1 MNFSE
6 MNQLDVPLMQIYVT
20 VIILWFC
27 VFLCV
32 ITYDTKKSR
41 KYIFFDGIIGAGKT
55 TLIKLLEEN
64 MKKSGYKAKAIYEP
78 VDEWEKSGALKLFYQ
93 DIVKHCY
100 EFQTYTFITRVER
113 LLNEIYEE
121 EDIEYYLIE
130 RSIFTDK
137 YIFVEMLKDIM
148 GPIRMTMYNKWWA
161 IWKHIMPFQPTL
173 LVLLD
178 TGLEESMNRINE
190 RNREGENGKIEPE
203 YQKKL
208 HKQHLDFYNS
218 LKDIPDLKDI
228 PSIMIDKKY
237 MNQNFKTNNQ
247 HNSIKYI
254 RNKIL
259 NLTRKPNFI
268 DSL

>member
-1 MNFSE
+1 MSFSE
-6 MNQLDVPLMQIYVT
+6 INQLDVPLMQIYVT

-64 MKKSGYKAKAIYEP
+64 MKKSGYKTKAIYEP

-137 YIFVEMLKDIM
+137 YIFVEMLKDTM
-148 GPIRMTMYNKWWA
+148 GPIRMTMYNKWNT
-161 IWKHIMPFQPTL
+161 KVPTAKLNKWLNFTQQKNPPPLKSGRVIKIKYCTQVNIRPPTFVFFTNL
-173 LVLLD
+173 LGD
-178 TGLEESMNRINE
+178 FEESYKRYLLNNLRDE
-190 RNREGENGKIEPE
+190 FDLNGVPLRLMFK
-203 YQKKL
+203 
-208 HKQHLDFYNS
+208 NS
-218 LKDIPDLKDI
+218 KNP
-228 PSIMIDKKY
+228 
-237 MNQNFKTNNQ
+237 
-247 HNSIKYI
+247 YI
-254 RNKIL
+254 
-259 NLTRKPNFI
+259 
-268 DSL
+268 